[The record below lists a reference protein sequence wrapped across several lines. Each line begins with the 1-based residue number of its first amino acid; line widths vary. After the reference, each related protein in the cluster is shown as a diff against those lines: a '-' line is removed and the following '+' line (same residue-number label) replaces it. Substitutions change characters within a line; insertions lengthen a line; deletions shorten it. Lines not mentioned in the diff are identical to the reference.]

1 MKAKKIWL
9 LLVIGFISFNIKAQV
24 GLGSIMG
31 YLYSSDSAQTV
42 PFSNVW
48 IDINGEA
55 FGVKTDLNGRYT
67 IHGIPSGI
75 YNINAESS
83 FNGSIKMSGI
93 VVNSDGITRQDLYL
107 STVVL
112 AEIPVGGKKIIDVD
126 NVTKMNQEEIK
137 GNIWIR
143 DPKQMMVGKSSEVS
157 LDQNDN
163 MIIRGSRPGD
173 VVYFVD
179 GVKQNDLSS
188 IPGVAIRGM
197 SVYTGG
203 VPAKYGDTTGG
214 VIIIETKGYFDL
226 YYAWLAS
233 QNK

>member
-31 YLYSSDSAQTV
+31 YLYNSDSSETV
-42 PFSNVW
+42 PFSSVW
-48 IDINGEA
+48 IDINGETM
-55 FGVKTDLNGRYT
+55 GVKTDINGRYT

-75 YNINAESS
+75 YNMSAESS
-83 FNGSIKMSGI
+83 IFGKITIAGI
-93 VVNSDGITRQDLYL
+93 VINPDGITRQDVYL
-107 STVVL
+107 SNKIYDEVVVSGSKL
-112 AEIPVGGKKIIDVD
+112 IDID
-126 NVTKMNQEEIK
+126 NVTKMNPEEIK